1 MSLFRYIFLTCS
13 VSLGVVVFMMIL
25 ITCTSIYSKN
35 CFKVS
40 LLFCVL
46 ICSLSLSVYL
56 QLSPEQEEITAP
68 SLDTNNATTV
78 PDQAAYSD
86 LSEAGLFTLYV
97 QVNIS
102 SSTCTYSLL
111 CSKSIS
117 VQVLVLIYTVIPLPL
132 YGTLI
137 VGLLYTCLLEIL
149 AGCTIYT
156 SRWVECSGNIL
167 KVDM

>member
-1 MSLFRYIFLTCS
+1 MRDKNNMASFRYIFLTCS

-40 LLFCVL
+40 LLFCLL

-56 QLSPEQEEITAP
+56 QLSPGQEITAP

-97 QVNIS
+97 QVS
-102 SSTCTYSLL
+102 GSTL
-111 CSKSIS
+111 CR
-117 VQVLVLIYTVIPLPL
+117 L
-132 YGTLI
+132 
-137 VGLLYTCLLEIL
+137 
-149 AGCTIYT
+149 
-156 SRWVECSGNIL
+156 
-167 KVDM
+167 

>member
-1 MSLFRYIFLTCS
+1 MRVKNIMSLFRYIFLTCS

-102 SSTCTYSLL
+102 SSTVCCVTNQFLF
-111 CSKSIS
+111 
-117 VQVLVLIYTVIPLPL
+117 
-132 YGTLI
+132 
-137 VGLLYTCLLEIL
+137 
-149 AGCTIYT
+149 
-156 SRWVECSGNIL
+156 RF
-167 KVDM
+167 